1 MSIVTV
7 SVIAVGSA
15 IVGFLT
21 AALLAAAKGADNVPT
36 RDRTHETSA
45 LSGPSQN

>member
-1 MSIVTV
+1 MSIMTV

-21 AALLAAAKGADNVPT
+21 AALLAAAKGSDHVPT
-36 RDRTHETSA
+36 RPPSPETRA
-45 LSGPSQN
+45 LSSPSQN

>member
-15 IVGFLT
+15 LVGFLT
-21 AALLAAAKGADNVPT
+21 AALLSAAKSSDHVPT
-36 RDRTHETSA
+36 RDRTSEPRV

>member
-15 IVGFLT
+15 IFGFLT
-21 AALLAAAKGADNVPT
+21 AALLSAAKGADHVPS
-36 RDRTHETSA
+36 RERTEA
-45 LSGPSQN
+45 RAVSGPSQN

>member
-21 AALLAAAKGADNVPT
+21 AAMLSAAKGSDHLPT
-36 RDRTHETSA
+36 RERAAEPGIV
-45 LSGPSQN
+45 SGPSQN

>member
-1 MSIVTV
+1 MTV

-15 IVGFLT
+15 LVGFLT
-21 AALLAAAKGADNVPT
+21 AALLSAAKRSDHVPT
-36 RDRTHETSA
+36 RERTTETSM

>member
-15 IVGFLT
+15 IFGFLT
-21 AALLAAAKGADNVPT
+21 AALLSAAKGSDYVPT
-36 RDRTHETSA
+36 RERTPEPRV